1 MTATAPPD
9 VVAEAGALSRHLSC
23 PAWCVIGTGFAAASG
38 HRGRLGVEIRC
49 AGSHHRHVYDLS
61 GTVSFRGLLAQR
73 GAPVGA
79 ADRDLVVVTRS
90 GRDGYEVDAG
100 DEGLAVL
107 AEAVRRPDDP
117 VGRLDLVSGDL
128 RERMLRQWNRTA
140 RDIPGDSVAALIAAQ
155 ASRTP
160 HSVALV
166 DDRSTITYADLDA
179 RANRLARLLTTVGVS
194 AGSTVGI
201 CLDRSA
207 RAVVAILAVWRAGG
221 AFVPLDPDS
230 PPDRLR
236 LVSDDAGLALV
247 LTERAI
253 AGRLPVGGPKL
264 MVLDGDIAPIVDVL
278 SSDPPDIAPGPADL
292 AYVIYTSGSTGT
304 PKGVQIEH
312 HSLVNLLSALNDLF
326 GLTPGDSVLAITSQI
341 FDIAL
346 FELFS
351 PLLVGARVNVA
362 GTETC
367 RDGVLLGR
375 EIRTVGP
382 THVQATPSTW
392 HMLLDAGQDLPPITA
407 LCGGEPL
414 SSALAHRLLAS
425 VRSLWNLYGP
435 TETTIWSTAA
445 RIGPAEAAAPP
456 VGTPLANTTAYIVDE
471 HLRPVPIGAV
481 GELCLGGAGLARGY
495 LHRDELTA
503 RQFIDSP
510 FEPGKRLYRT
520 GDLAR
525 YAADGVITVLGRR
538 DGQVKIAGHRIE
550 LGEVDAALGA
560 LAGITRAVTLLRR
573 REDEPDD
580 LVAFVTVGDPPPGDV
595 RPALRRLLPAHAVP
609 ALVRVID
616 GFPRLSNGKVDRAAL
631 ARLAAGPVPKA
642 AGEPPADRLET
653 AMAALWKDLL
663 GVATVGRDDDFF
675 DLGGT
680 SLHAGRLVNR
690 LERHSTGDDAMYVRA
705 VFDAPTLSSFCRYV
719 ATEYPAVATALAGEA
734 PAAGERR
741 DARRIDGP
749 LVRRF
754 RRMVTGPVPRPMA
767 RGRLGRA
774 AFLLS
779 APRSGS
785 TLLRVMLAGHPGLF
799 VPPELELLGFDSMAD
814 RDRAFSGSG
823 GFAAEGLL
831 RAVRELSPGADERAL
846 VRGHET
852 VADMFSTLQG
862 RSKGRL
868 LVDKT
873 STYALDSS
881 ALSRAEQMFEEPVY
895 VHLVRHPGAMIHSY
909 QQVRLAQV
917 FRHRSGHLPRE
928 LAELIWLTA
937 NDNLERFL
945 SGIPDHRKIL
955 IRYEDLIADPGAM
968 LRRIVGVLGVDF
980 DPAMLDPYADQD
992 RRMVDGLH
1000 SESRMAGDM
1009 LFARHGRI
1017 RDDRVDAWRGHLDP
1031 GTLSSLTD
1039 ALARRYGYTAVD
1051 PAPAPARSAPLS
1063 AHQRSIYLHDL
1074 ISGDRA
1080 LYTICKAWRLRGPV
1094 DELALRTALQYLV
1107 DRHEALRTKI
1117 IDEDGVPRQHVR
1129 SAAAVRLEILDLPT
1143 DTIAAALEEFAAD
1156 SLDLRTGAVFGVRLL
1171 RLPSGD
1177 HAVALAAHHALV
1189 DGASMTILLGDLE
1202 KAYDAALRGEW
1213 PDQPPVR
1220 QPLDFHAEPDP
1231 VAERRELAFWRDTLA
1246 GAPPL
1251 LPLPTTRP
1259 RPARKRFR
1267 GDRVPVRLDGPDWQ
1281 AAQTFA
1287 RSAGVTSF
1295 MLLLATFT
1303 ALLRRYTHTEQ
1314 IEGICVGT
1322 AFGNRPG
1329 ADEQDVVGMFT
1340 RNLPLYTPLADDPP
1354 FDQLLSRVRDTC
1366 LEAFGHHRISTDDL
1380 VRELGLDRD
1389 PSYTP
1394 LVQVLFGA
1402 RPPEGRRLRLR
1413 DVRDTWVEVP
1423 WRAAKFDLSVGFV
1436 AEPDSLTGTFEYDT
1450 DLFDAA
1456 GIERMAGHYV
1466 ALLRAVVH
1474 DPSLPLSG
1482 YRLLGDDDERA
1493 LRAAGAGPSPQP
1505 DGPSI
1510 AAAVREHARL
1520 RPDAVALADDAHAI
1534 TYAELDRRTDELA
1547 AELIRAGAT
1556 AEHLVAVLTEHTPA
1570 YGVACLGVLKSGAGY
1585 LPLDP
1590 GSPPTRIAEMLKDA
1604 GVRTAVVARSLA
1616 GLVPDRLARITISDT
1631 GTLVDHPRGD
1641 HAYSARTPERTD
1653 LAYVIYTSGST
1664 GQPKGVQIDHAGLTS
1679 VVGWYAAECRL
1690 GPDDVCV
1697 QVANLAFD
1705 ASVVELWPALLVGAT
1720 LRFVPRALL
1729 TDPAGLWRWLG
1740 VVRATAIHLMTS
1752 LFEAMLDEP
1761 VPPGLALRDVLVGGD
1776 RLRPHPALG
1785 DLPFRLLNVY
1795 GPTENAVISTA
1806 AVVAAAEAADRPPS
1820 IGRPLPG
1827 TSAHVLDEQ
1836 RRPVPFDVPGELHVG
1851 GRQLARGYLNRPDL
1865 TMDRFVTV
1873 AGERLYR
1880 TGDLVRRRPDGLL
1893 DFIGRRDNQVKI
1905 RGYRVEVGEVE
1916 ATLKRVP
1923 GVRDAAVVVT
1933 GTSEHRVLAGFY
1945 VGDGD
1950 PRPALVEL
1958 LPAYLIPSVL
1968 TRLDALPLTPN
1979 GKIDRRA
1986 LAARPVTTSRERVAA
2001 EAATEME
2008 AVLLEIWRET
2018 LGDTAFGVTDSFF
2031 EHGGDSLSA
2040 MRLISRVRRRTGH
2053 DLDLQTLF
2061 SSPTVRAVT
2070 AGLSDRAGRGGHLV
2084 RLCPG
2089 EGGEPLVCVHAADG
2103 TLLPYAAAPAA
2114 YGPGRPVWG
2123 LQALGGT
2130 ALESIEAAASVYAAE
2145 VAGELPDG
2153 PLTLLGW
2160 SFGGLVAFEMAHRLA
2175 SRRDGPLRLLLLDSF
2190 PLGLMDDRTGPTD
2203 PLIEFARQLRR
2214 RAGATVDPG
2223 APADWNDLVR
2233 MAREGGWLHAGTDD
2247 RELRTAFEV
2256 FRGNAAAAWRY
2267 RPKPIDLPLSVHL
2280 AAGHAPATRKAQVA
2294 AWAALTTAGMTVT
2307 ELPGDHFDVM
2317 TADLLRLVVADHRP
2331 VTHQGSGKEKR

>member
-1 MTATAPPD
+1 MTATVPPGT
-9 VVAEAGALSRHLSC
+9 VAEAGVLSRHLSC
-23 PAWCVIGTGFAAASG
+23 PSWCVIGTGVAAVAG
-38 HRGRLGVEIRC
+38 HRGRLGVEIHC
-49 AGSHHRHVYDLS
+49 EGSHHRHVYDLS

-73 GAPVGA
+73 CAPVGA
-79 ADRDLVVVTRS
+79 ADRDLVVVARS
-90 GRDGYEVDAG
+90 GHDGYEVDG
-100 DEGLAVL
+100 GEDVLAAL

-117 VGRLDLVSGDL
+117 IGELNLVSGDL
-128 RERMLRQWNRTA
+128 RERMLGRWNRTA
-140 RDIPGDSVAALIAAQ
+140 RDIPGDSVAALIAMQ
-155 ASRTP
+155 ARRAP

-166 DDRSTITYADLDA
+166 DDSSTITYADLDA
-179 RANRLARLLTTVGVS
+179 RANRLARLLTTAGVS
-194 AGSTVGI
+194 AGSTVGV
-201 CLDRSA
+201 CFDRSA
-207 RAVVAILAVWRAGG
+207 RVAVAILAVWRAGG

-247 LTERAI
+247 LTERAV
-253 AGRLPVGGPKL
+253 AERLPVGGPIL
-264 MVLDGDIAPIVDVL
+264 MVLDGDIAPIVDAV

-312 HSLVNLLSALNDLF
+312 RSLVNLLSALNDLL
-326 GLTPGDSVLAITSQI
+326 GLTAGDSVLAITSLI

-362 GTETC
+362 STEKC

-375 EIRTVGP
+375 EIRAVGP
-382 THVQATPSTW
+382 THVQATPSAW

-414 SSALAHRLLAS
+414 SASLAHRLLAS
-425 VRSLWNLYGP
+425 VGSLWNVYGP

-495 LHRDELTA
+495 LHCDELTA
-503 RQFIDSP
+503 RQFIDNP
-510 FEPGKRLYRT
+510 FEPGGRLYRT

-525 YAADGVITVLGRR
+525 YAPDGVITVLGRR

-550 LGEVDAALGA
+550 LGEVDAAFGA
-560 LAGITRAVTLLRR
+560 LPGITRAVTVLRR
-573 REDEPDD
+573 REHEPDD
-580 LVAFVTVGDPPPGDV
+580 LVAFVTVGDPPPQDV
-595 RPALRRLLPAHAVP
+595 RLALRRLLPAHAVP
-609 ALVRVID
+609 TLVQVID
-616 GFPRLSNGKVDRAAL
+616 VFPALPSGKVDRAAL
-631 ARLAAGPVPKA
+631 ARLAADPVQSA
-642 AGEPPADRLET
+642 DGEPPADRLET

-663 GVATVGRDDDFF
+663 GVAAVGRDDDFF
-675 DLGGT
+675 ALGGT

-690 LERHSTGDDAMYVRA
+690 LERHSVGDDTLYVRA

-719 ATEYPAVATALAGEA
+719 ATEYPMVAAALSGEA
-734 PAAGERR
+734 VAAGERR
-741 DARRIDGP
+741 DARRIDSP
-749 LVRRF
+749 LIRQF
-754 RRMVTGPVPRPMA
+754 RRIVTGPVPRPMA
-767 RGRLGRA
+767 RTRLGRA

-814 RDRAFSGSG
+814 RDRAFSGSA
-823 GFAAEGLL
+823 GFAADGLL
-831 RAVRELSPGADERAL
+831 RAVRELFPGEDVRAL

-852 VADMFSTLQG
+852 VADMFSALQG
-862 RSKGRL
+862 RLKGRL

-909 QQVRLAQV
+909 QKVRLDQV
-917 FRHRSGHLPRE
+917 FRHRSEYLPRE

-945 SGIPDHRKIL
+945 SGVPDHRKVL
-955 IRYEDLIADPGAM
+955 IRYEDLIADPDAT
-968 LRRIVGVLGVDF
+968 LRRVTGVMGVDF

-992 RRMVDGLH
+992 LRMVDGLH
-1000 SESRMAGDM
+1000 SESRMAGDT

-1017 RDDRVDAWRGHLDP
+1017 RNDRVDAWRGHLEP

-1039 ALARRYGYTAVD
+1039 ALARRYGYTAAD
-1051 PAPAPARSAPLS
+1051 PAPVPARSAPLS
-1063 AHQRSIYLHDL
+1063 SHQRSIYLHDL

-1080 LYTICKAWRLRGPV
+1080 LYTISKAWRLRGPL
-1094 DELALRTALQYLV
+1094 DELALRTALQYV
-1107 DRHEALRTKI
+1107 FDRHEALRTKI
-1117 IDEDGVPRQHVR
+1117 TDEDGVPRQHVR
-1129 SAAAVRLEILDLPT
+1129 PAAAVRLEILDLPP
-1143 DTIAAALEEFAAD
+1143 DAVAAALEEFAANP
-1156 SLDLRTGAVFGVRLL
+1156 LDLGTGDVFSVLLL
-1171 RLPSGD
+1171 RLTDGD
-1177 HAVALAAHHALV
+1177 HVFALAAHHALV
-1189 DGASMTILLGDLE
+1189 DGASMATLLGDLE
-1202 KAYDAALRGEW
+1202 KAYDAALRGGW
-1213 PDQPPVR
+1213 PDQPPAR
-1220 QPLDFHAEPDP
+1220 QPFDFHTEPDP
-1231 VAERRELAFWRDTLA
+1231 VTQRRELAFWRDILA

-1251 LPLPTTRP
+1251 LPLPTTHP

-1267 GDRVPVRLDGPDWQ
+1267 GDRVLVRLDGPDWQ
-1281 AAQTFA
+1281 AAQAFA

-1322 AFGNRPG
+1322 AFDSRPGG

-1340 RNLPLYTPLADDPP
+1340 RNLPLYTRLADDPS

-1366 LEAFGHHRISTDDL
+1366 LEAFGHHRIPLDVL

-1394 LVQVLFGA
+1394 LVQVLFGT
-1402 RPPEGRRLRLR
+1402 RPSEGRRLRLD
-1413 DVRDTWVEVP
+1413 DVQDSWVAVP
-1423 WRAAKFDLSVGFV
+1423 LRAAKFDLSVGFV
-1436 AEPDSLTGTFEYDT
+1436 VEPDSLTGTLAYDT
-1450 DLFDAA
+1450 DLFNADA
-1456 GIERMAGHYV
+1456 IDRMAGHYV

-1482 YRLLGDDDERA
+1482 YRLLGDDEERA

-1510 AAAVREHARL
+1510 AAAVHEHARL
-1520 RPDAVALADDAHAI
+1520 RSDAVALADDGHAI
-1534 TYAELDRRTDELA
+1534 TYAELDRQTDELA
-1547 AELIRAGAT
+1547 AELIRAGAA
-1556 AEHLVAVLTEHTPA
+1556 AEHIVAVLTEHTPA
-1570 YGVACLGVLKSGAGY
+1570 YGVACLGVLKSGAAY

-1590 GSPPTRIAEMLKDA
+1590 GIPPTRIAEILKDA

-1616 GLVPDRLARITISDT
+1616 DLMPDHLARITISDT

-1641 HAYSARTPERTD
+1641 HAYSAPAPEKTS

-1664 GQPKGVQIDHAGLTS
+1664 GQPKGVQVDHAGLAS
-1679 VVGWYAAECRL
+1679 IVGWYATEFRL
-1690 GPDDVCV
+1690 GPDDVCI

-1705 ASVVELWPALLVGAT
+1705 ASAVELWPPLLAGAT
-1720 LRFVPRALL
+1720 LRFVPRPLL
-1729 TDPAGLWRWLG
+1729 TDPAALWRWLG
-1740 VVRATAIHLMTS
+1740 AAGATAIHLMTS

-1785 DLPFRLLNVY
+1785 DLPFRLFNVY
-1795 GPTENAVISTA
+1795 GPTENTVISTA
-1806 AVVAAAEAADRPPS
+1806 AAVAAAETPDRAPS

-1836 RRPVPFDVPGELHVG
+1836 RRPVPIDVPGELYVG

-1865 TMDRFVTV
+1865 TTDRFVTV

-1880 TGDLVRRRPDGLL
+1880 TGDLARRRPDGML

-1905 RGYRVEVGEVE
+1905 RGYRVEIGEVE
-1916 ATLKRVP
+1916 ATLKRIP

-1968 TRLDALPLTPN
+1968 SRLDALPLTPN

-1986 LAARPVTTSRERVAA
+1986 LAARPVTTSREQVAV

-2018 LGDTAFGVTDSFF
+2018 LGNTAFGVTDSFF
-2031 EHGGDSLSA
+2031 QHGGDSLSA
-2040 MRLISRVRRRTGH
+2040 MRLISLVRRRTGH

-2070 AGLSDRAGRGGHLV
+2070 AGLGNEAGRRDHLIQ
-2084 RLCPG
+2084 LSPG
-2089 EGGEPLVCVHAADG
+2089 EDGEPLVCVHAADG
-2103 TLLPYAAAPAA
+2103 TILPYAAVSAA

-2123 LQALGGT
+2123 LQALGG
-2130 ALESIEAAASVYAAE
+2130 AAVESVEAAASVYAAE
-2145 VAGELPDG
+2145 VARELPDG

-2160 SFGGLVAFEMAHRLA
+2160 SFGGLIAFEMAHRLA
-2175 SRRDGPLRLLLLDSF
+2175 SRRGGPLRLLLLDSF
-2190 PLGLMDDRTGPTD
+2190 PVGLKDDRTGPAD
-2203 PLIEFARQLRR
+2203 PLIEFARHLRR

-2233 MAREGGWLHAGTDD
+2233 MTREGGWLHAGTDD

-2267 RPKPIDLPLSVHL
+2267 QPKPIDLPLNIYVATSHT
-2280 AAGHAPATRKAQVA
+2280 AATRETQVA
-2294 AWAALTTAGMTVT
+2294 AWDALTTAGMTVT

-2317 TADLLRLVVADHRP
+2317 TADLLRLVVAN
-2331 VTHQGSGKEKR
+2331 HQPTTDQGPERN